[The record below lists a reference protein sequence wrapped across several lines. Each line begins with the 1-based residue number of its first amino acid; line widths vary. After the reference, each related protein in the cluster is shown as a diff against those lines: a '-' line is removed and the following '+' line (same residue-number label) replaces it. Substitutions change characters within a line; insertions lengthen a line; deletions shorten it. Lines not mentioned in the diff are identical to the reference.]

1 VSMTP
6 LLARFIAAF
15 KIVPTSLLDWPRDL
29 SDHPEPRG
37 DCQDF
42 GKTVARIEGVKFPR
56 AIMIR
61 CWSPQN
67 LRKFPFVPRHAVLWV
82 KGKGFI
88 DSTVR
93 EYRKT
98 PWPHIPAWPV
108 GAPVIVALVWA
119 AKTAV
124 LF

>member
-1 VSMTP
+1 MD
-6 LLARFIAAF
+6 LAEFNRRFR
-15 KIVPTSLLDWPRDL
+15 IVPTSLFNLPRDVR
-29 SDHPEPRG
+29 DDPRG

-42 GKTVARIEGVKFPR
+42 AKTVARIEGVRFPR

-61 CWSPQN
+61 CWSPEN
-67 LRKFPFVPRHAVLWV
+67 GLLPRHAVMWI

-108 GAPVIVALVWA
+108 GTPAILAAVWVAKLWW
-119 AKTAV
+119 
-124 LF
+124 

>member
-1 VSMTP
+1 VQEVTP
-6 LLARFIAAF
+6 ELARFLTAF
-15 KIVPTSLLDWPRDL
+15 RIVPTSLFNLPRDVR
-29 SDHPEPRG
+29 DDPRG

-42 GKTVARIEGVKFPR
+42 ARTVAAIEGVHFPR
-56 AIMIR
+56 AIMVR

-108 GAPVIVALVWA
+108 GAPLVVVVVWA
-119 AKTAV
+119 I
-124 LF
+124 F